1 MNTASLIN
9 LLSGITKLSPDFTNT
24 LTNFLQEEKY
34 NVHQVIH
41 TSGQLENRLWFI
53 DSGFARTYYFDPGG
67 KEHTL
72 NFFTPNQLIFSYKG
86 YWKEA
91 ADYYLEVVIETC
103 LLSLTYESL
112 YHLLDHY
119 QEATFILQFFV
130 RQRYYQDL
138 YRSRLLTWTTE
149 QRYLHFRRASPEIF
163 KIASL
168 RLIASYLNMT
178 RENLSRLMGR
188 EV

>member
-1 MNTASLIN
+1 MNPASLIN
-9 LLSGITKLSPDFTNT
+9 LLSGITKLSPDFTKT
-24 LTNFLQEEKY
+24 LTDFLREEKY

-41 TSGQLENRLWFI
+41 TSGQLENRLWFV

-72 NFFTPNQLIFSYKG
+72 NFFTPNQLIFSYNG
-86 YWKEA
+86 CWKEA
-91 ADYYLEVVIETC
+91 SDDYLEVVIETN
-103 LLSLTYESL
+103 LLSLTYESF
-112 YHLLDHY
+112 YYLLENY
-119 QEATFILQFFV
+119 QETTSLKHFFV
-130 RQRYYQDL
+130 RQRYYQDI
-138 YRSRLLTWTTE
+138 YKSRLLTWSTE
-149 QRYLHFRRASPEIF
+149 QRYLHFRRASPDIF